1 MKCVITAFLCLLFW
15 IPSLGHAL
23 ELSLPLDADKTVPV
37 VVGYVDLDPRD
48 TVCTAAR
55 NELAVNG
62 SEDTVLAVPEAA
74 VNAGVFVRAAA
85 GGRVERIGR
94 TVSGDAFVDVRH
106 EQSWLTRYAGLSADS
121 LAVKARESVEAGQA
135 LGLLARGTLSAHS
148 GLSFSLRRGG
158 RAYCPF
164 SGVPAGG
171 GCNSRGGPK
180 WSMRAELS
188 MQQAPEAVLESSFG
202 YMGPDGV
209 VFPAPG
215 GSFCRG
221 DSPVYC
227 VSFIGA
233 KKGDILRMSI
243 TSGATVLTSKEKTF
257 ASSRVMATECLAVPH
272 QSALSKVFGGSM
284 QLLRN
289 SGGKRTIVLKA
300 SAAGSWR

>member
-1 MKCVITAFLCLLFW
+1 MKCVIIPFLCLLLWF
-15 IPSLGHAL
+15 PSLAHAL
-23 ELSLPLDADKTVPV
+23 ELSLPLDVGNSLPV

-55 NELAVNG
+55 NALAVNG
-62 SEDTVLAVPEAA
+62 SEDTVLAVSEAA
-74 VNAGVFVRAAA
+74 VKEGVFVRAAA
-85 GGRVERIGR
+85 SGRVERIGR
-94 TVSGDAFVDVRH
+94 TVSGDAFIDVRH
-106 EQSWLTRYAGLSADS
+106 EQSWLTRYAGLSVDS
-121 LAVKARESVEAGQA
+121 LAVKTGASVEEGQA

-215 GSFCRG
+215 TSFCRG

-227 VSFIGA
+227 VTFIGA
-233 KKGDILRMSI
+233 KKGDLLRLSI
-243 TSGATVLTSKEKTF
+243 NAGATVLTSKEKAF
-257 ASSRVMATECLAVPH
+257 SSSRVMVTECLAVPH
-272 QSALSKVFGGSM
+272 RSALSKAFGGSM